1 MDETTPIT
9 PTREKHLRHILYGI
23 LVCTGMAHLVLTTF
37 EVENISYI
45 RIFIVG
51 AIYVGLGLNM
61 KFARTGKL
69 VTLTGIAAGLC
80 LVSGIIEVMVI
91 GGHYLAISLLIF
103 DIAIIYYVLR
113 HRALVRSGEAELLYE
128 GSTRPQ
134 NTAADA
140 SLTENSTAS

>member
-1 MDETTPIT
+1 MDETTPIKS
-9 PTREKHLRHILYGI
+9 TREKHLRHILYGI

-51 AIYVGLGLNM
+51 AIYVGFGLNM
-61 KFARTGKL
+61 KFAKTGKL
-69 VTLTGIAAGLC
+69 VPMTGIVTGLC
-80 LVSGIIEVMVI
+80 LVSGIVEVMAI

-134 NTAADA
+134 KMTAEP
-140 SLTENSTAS
+140 SLPENSTAS